1 MFSFRIQSLTFSD
14 RTRVELEPGGILF
27 ITGPNSAGKTVALQ
41 DIHSHLRG
49 EHQRWKAV
57 HDVET
62 EKESN
67 EGEYYDWL
75 SEHFARK
82 VNDGRVT
89 FQTFDGDATDHE
101 NNWKKALPPETG
113 AFYCHYL
120 GTRERL
126 QVASQCDFHPVLEP
140 PARYIH
146 VLQRDEELRSR
157 ISGVVRQA
165 FGLDLLINRGG
176 GRSVWFHVGEEPQRD
191 LGTDQSIPYLT
202 ALEKTPKLDEE
213 GDGVRSF
220 VGAVLATM
228 CGKHPVLLI
237 DEPEAFLHPPQARR
251 LGEVLARTT
260 AEGQRQLIV
269 ATHSSDV
276 MHGALDVSKN
286 VSVCRIVRV
295 SDINRTSILPS
306 DRLKA
311 LWTKPLLRSSASVT
325 GLFHDGVVVCEA
337 VADCRLYEA
346 VVARLEMNG
355 ESEAR
360 PIDLFFTHG
369 VGKGSLAELA
379 GTYTSVSVPVA
390 VIADLDLMRQGG
402 EFKKTFEALGGTWS
416 AIESE
421 YRYIKQVLHR
431 QQPVA
436 RPSDVALELDKVA
449 AAIRDAKEIAS
460 VVPLTVLDNGV
471 GFGGALDFGEDI
483 LCRSCPDKGLGRLVA
498 RFQVLVDGGLEF
510 GNTAE
515 HAAADALLCQLAEPA
530 LDEIEPRRRRG
541 NEVKVEAGVLREPLL
556 HLLMLVRGVVVHDQ
570 MQLQRR
576 WRFAVDL
583 A

>member
-120 GTRERL
+120 GTRECL
-126 QVASQCDFHPVLEP
+126 QVASQCDSHPVLEP

-421 YRYIKQVLHR
+421 YRYIKQVLDR

-449 AAIRDAKEIAS
+449 AAIRDAKEISSEHRAS
-460 VVPLTVLDNGV
+460 LHEVLDTSADWSEPKKHGLRALSGGDYTRGEALLNECAAV
-471 GFGGALDFGEDI
+471 GLFLVPVGELEQWWKSGSTSDKGKWFVQVIELLADEALDPDLNPLMDFVRHVREYFEQQESSEKGGAK
-483 LCRSCPDKGLGRLVA
+483 SGRT
-498 RFQVLVDGGLEF
+498 Q
-510 GNTAE
+510 
-515 HAAADALLCQLAEPA
+515 
-530 LDEIEPRRRRG
+530 
-541 NEVKVEAGVLREPLL
+541 
-556 HLLMLVRGVVVHDQ
+556 
-570 MQLQRR
+570 
-576 WRFAVDL
+576 
-583 A
+583 